1 MTNTNQSS
9 NESAIDFTELLD
21 RVDNDRELLLD
32 LMAIF
37 KEDFPRHIREL
48 TDVIAARDLE
58 KLGIVSHT
66 LKGML
71 ANLAVTRAAT
81 AAAKL
86 EQLAHGG
93 ATEPEIADAFHAFQR
108 EVQGLVLEMEA
119 LSRRLLEKTL
129 ERAGYEVIAVE
140 NGLAAVRQLCQA
152 DGPRLALLDWIMP
165 ELDGPGVCREVRRQ
179 QDESYVYMVLLTSKE
194 SKEDIVTGLESGADD
209 YLTKPFNV
217 EELKARLRTGERI
230 LHLEGRLV
238 EAREMMRFKATHD
251 ALTSIWNRGV
261 IMDLLGRELMRS
273 QRESGCTIVLL
284 GDVDHFKAVN
294 DTDGHLVGDEVLQEI
309 ARRLLLSIR
318 SYDFVGR
325 YGGEEFLLVLNNCKP
340 QFAEVRAEDIRKI
353 VSSRPIQTLA
363 GPLQITMS
371 FGLLLSDGWG
381 VRPVEELLHE
391 VDAALYA
398 AKAAGR
404 NCVRIARPS
413 VGPTVSQLSIGEP
426 AQRLR

>member
-1 MTNTNQSS
+1 MK
-9 NESAIDFTELLD
+9 IL
-21 RVDNDRELLLD
+21 
-32 LMAIF
+32 
-37 KEDFPRHIREL
+37 
-48 TDVIAARDLE
+48 
-58 KLGIVSHT
+58 
-66 LKGML
+66 
-71 ANLAVTRAAT
+71 
-81 AAAKL
+81 
-86 EQLAHGG
+86 
-93 ATEPEIADAFHAFQR
+93 IADD
-108 EVQGLVLEMEA
+108 EA

-129 ERAGYEVIAVE
+129 ERAGYEVVAVE
-140 NGLAAVRQLCQA
+140 NGRAAVRQLCQA
-152 DGPRLALLDWIMP
+152 DGPRLALLDWVMP

-194 SKEDIVTGLESGADD
+194 AKEDIVAGLESGADD

-217 EELKARLRTGERI
+217 DELKARLRTGERI

-284 GDVDHFKAVN
+284 GDVDHFKSVN
-294 DTDGHLVGDEVLQEI
+294 DTHGHLVGDEVLQEI

-340 QFAEVRAEDIRKI
+340 QFAEARAEDIRKI

-363 GPLQITMS
+363 GPLNITMS
-371 FGLLLSDGWG
+371 FGLLLSDVWG
-381 VRPVEELLHE
+381 VRPVEELMHE

-404 NCVRIARPS
+404 NCVRIAKPP
-413 VGPTVSQLSIGEP
+413 VEP
-426 AQRLR
+426 ELPVLAIREPVPRLR